1 MEINSER
8 KPGKRILMI
17 GAHPD
22 DCEIKAGGT
31 AHILARQGHLV
42 KFLSLSNGEAGH
54 HEKYGPSLVESRK
67 AEALSA
73 AKILGVESEVL
84 DNKDG
89 QLEPNIKLRHQV
101 IAKIREFEADIII
114 THRTNDYHPD
124 HRYTG
129 TVVQDSIYLVCV
141 PAVVPEVKPL
151 INNPVVLYFEDRFT
165 KPNAFAHDIVV
176 DISKELEVKFDA
188 LCEHKS
194 QFFEWLPWIER
205 IEAPKN
211 KTDLKNWLLNS
222 WYTKLDES
230 LKAKLK
236 CKFDADF
243 VDNIEHFE
251 AFEIGELGSS
261 LDKATIQSIFCN
273 VKFK

>member
-1 MEINSER
+1 
-8 KPGKRILMI
+8 MI

-22 DCEIKAGGT
+22 DCEIKAGAT

-42 KFLSLSNGEAGH
+42 KFISLSNGEAGH
-54 HEKYGPSLVESRK
+54 HERHGPSLVECRK
-67 AEALSA
+67 AEASAA

-89 QLEPNIKLRHQV
+89 ELEPSIKLRHQV
-101 IAKIREFEADIII
+101 IAKVRQFEADIIV

-151 INNPVVLYFEDRFT
+151 TINPVVLYFEDRFS
-165 KPNAFAHDIVV
+165 KPNEFTYDIVV
-176 DISKELEVKFDA
+176 DISQEIELKFDA
-188 LCEHKS
+188 LCEHRS

-205 IEAPKN
+205 IDTPKN
-211 KTDLKNWLLNS
+211 KADLKNWLLSS

-230 LKAKLK
+230 LKGKLK
-236 CKFDADF
+236 TRFKDDF
-243 VDNIEHFE
+243 IDNIQHFE
-251 AFEIGELGSS
+251 AFEIGELGSGLNKSAIES
-261 LDKATIQSIFCN
+261 LFCN